1 SAIASHKRGP
11 NLLRNE
17 LERSAGESGGDGEAL
32 NTSRLPFTRKEADVI
47 TALVPAADRMQQLD
61 FDASLNSARNPA
73 LSQYRI
79 VHFATHGFLNSRHP
93 ELSGIVLSLID
104 EKGREQDGFLR
115 AHQIYDLKLPAEL
128 VVLSGCRT
136 GLGKEIRGEGLV
148 GLTRGFMYAG
158 AARVLVSLWDVNDE
172 ATAEL
177 MSRFYQAMLGKEKLS
192 PAAALKAAQTS
203 MWKES
208 RWQLPYYWAGF

>member
-11 NLLRNE
+11 NLLKSE
-17 LERSAGESGGDGEAL
+17 LERSASESGGDGETL

-47 TALVPAADRMQQLD
+47 TALVPAAERLQQLD

-93 ELSGIVLSLID
+93 ELSGIVLSLVD
-104 EKGREQDGFLR
+104 EKGQDRNGFLR
-115 AHQIYDLKLPAEL
+115 AHEIYELKLPAEL

-136 GLGKEIRGEGLV
+136 GLGKDIRGEGLS
-148 GLTRGFMYAG
+148 GLTRAFMHAG

-177 MSRFYQAMLGKEKLS
+177 MRRFYVNLLGPQKLS
-192 PAAALKAAQTS
+192 PAASLRAAQVS
-203 MWKES
+203 MAAEK
-208 RWQLPYYWAGF
+208 R